1 MATVYARGGWLYL
14 DFRWK
19 GVRCQEAAHK
29 RDTAA
34 NRGAVQKWARQID
47 GEIAADTFEYARH
60 FPNGRKLKR
69 FAPSSERPAP
79 APTLA
84 EHARAWLETRRPW
97 LAATTAYDR
106 RRIIEAHL
114 VPALG
119 GRSVSTL
126 TSEDVANLV
135 TALKRRKG
143 AGGAPLSNRRINMTL
158 QVLRLCLD
166 GAVRRGWL
174 KDNPGRQV
182 ETLREERTDPDP
194 FSLEEVTKLLISGL
208 PADWPRRYF
217 EVALFTGLRPS
228 EQIGLRW
235 ADIDWTRDLI
245 GVRRAV
251 SRFGEGTTKTKGSVR
266 EVPMLPRAKLALQQ
280 QRGETKPDGAWVFPN
295 ERGGRLHIAN
305 LRERVWKPALRRAG
319 LRSRTMYQIRH
330 TFATLALSS
339 GEALDWVARVL
350 GHTTTAMVI
359 RHYHKYVP
367 NLTRRDGA
375 ALAAVLDR
383 SLRPAAP

>member
-1 MATVYARGGWLYL
+1 MATVYVKRGWLYL

-19 GVRCQEAAHK
+19 DVRCQETTHK
-29 RDTAA
+29 RDTPA
-34 NRGAVQKWARQID
+34 NRAAVQKWARQID
-47 GEIAADTFEYARH
+47 GEIAAETFDYARH

-69 FAPSSERPAP
+69 FAPSSERPGP

-84 EHARAWLETRRPW
+84 EHARQWLEGRRPW

-119 GRSVSTL
+119 ERRISTL
-126 TSEDVANLV
+126 TSEDVASLV
-135 TALKRRKG
+135 AALKRRKG
-143 AGGAPLSNRRINMTL
+143 TRGAPLSNRRINMTL

-174 KDNPGRQV
+174 KKNPGREL

-194 FSLEEVTKLLISGL
+194 FSLDEVTGFLTAGL
-208 PADWPRRYF
+208 RADWQRRYF
-217 EVALFTGLRPS
+217 EVAFFTGLRPS

-235 ADIDWTRDLI
+235 GDIDWARGLI
-245 GVRRAV
+245 CVRRAV
-251 SRFGEGTTKTKGSVR
+251 SRFGEGTTKTKGSAR
-266 EVPMLPRAKLALQQ
+266 EVPILPRVKRVLQQ
-280 QRGETKPDGAWVFPN
+280 QRAESELRSPWVFPN
-295 ERGGRLHIAN
+295 DRGGRLYIAN
-305 LRERVWKPALRRAG
+305 LRERVWRPGIRRAG
-319 LRSRTMYQIRH
+319 LRYRAMYQTRH

-375 ALAAVLDR
+375 ALAAVLDG
-383 SLRPAAP
+383 SLPPAGS